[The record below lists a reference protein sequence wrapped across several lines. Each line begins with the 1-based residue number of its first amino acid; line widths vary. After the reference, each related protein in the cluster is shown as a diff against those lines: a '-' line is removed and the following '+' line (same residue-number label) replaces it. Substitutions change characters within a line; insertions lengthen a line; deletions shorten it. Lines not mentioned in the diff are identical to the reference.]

1 MFLEYLFIEFIG
13 QLWPW
18 NYHEILNVYPPNGGM
33 PHLLFLVAMRA
44 ISIYGSQYPF
54 ASISSNGKPSIFKS
68 KVSEL
73 VTGLQ
78 KYYHHK
84 HGGNDHVHDSTAN
97 VTII

>member
-44 ISIYGSQYPF
+44 ISIYGSRYPF
-54 ASISSNGKPSIFKS
+54 ASISSNGTPSISKP

-73 VTGLQ
+73 VTGLN
-78 KYYHHK
+78 HK
-84 HGGNDHVHDSTAN
+84 HRRNDHVHDSTVN
-97 VTII
+97 VAII